1 MYLRLGEFA
10 RAIASYYDAALAIAP
25 KFATSLYGRGLAE
38 LDAHKVAAGRADL
51 ATAVE
56 IDPGVAS
63 RFARMRLVP

>member
-1 MYLRLGEFA
+1 
-10 RAIASYYDAALAIAP
+10 
-25 KFATSLYGRGLAE
+25 